1 MFSGWFTNAPSSAKR
16 RTKNLQSRINILM
29 ESSKAP
35 SKSSSPTL
43 QFLQQK
49 QQVKR
54 LSSQFEANIQAFNE
68 SSISNISMSGMRKAS
83 SERTLVAPDNSL
95 REQCASSSFT
105 KSLPDLSAGCLTK
118 LIHLDAQ
125 FIFKMETLIKHY
137 VKEFERFPGLNTD
150 NAAVIEQRTRSVFPI
165 GSIYHFHKYKFH
177 PMLLNSKN
185 LSVFASNV
193 TVMCRNGSFSP
204 FIAYAMDEQVRVKS
218 LKAFRL
224 RQIIFCSP

>member
-35 SKSSSPTL
+35 SKLSSPTL

-83 SERTLVAPDNSL
+83 SERTLMAPDNSL
-95 REQCASSSFT
+95 REQCASMSGSFT
-105 KSLPDLSAGCLTK
+105 KSLPDLSADCLTK
-118 LIHLDAQ
+118 LINLDAQ

-137 VKEFERFPGLNTD
+137 VKEFERFPGLSTD

-204 FIAYAMDEQVRVKS
+204 FIAYAMDEQVSNDFLEV
-218 LKAFRL
+218 LRL
-224 RQIIFCSP
+224 